1 MMKPERGF
9 VASAGSQIGSR
20 QAGSK
25 VPTGNSR
32 RTGRRAEERPLKS
45 LASGKT
51 VAWERERE
59 REREEERIRVQ
70 ATARDGHSRLNEQK
84 AKAKP
89 RLASIRRANGRFNY
103 SLHRDTKYSTV
114 CEVANRTRQFA
125 RARAVSRRNDNYA
138 GKPFRRRATVTLHV

>member
-1 MMKPERGF
+1 MKPERGF

-51 VAWERERE
+51 VACERERE
-59 REREEERIRVQ
+59 R
-70 ATARDGHSRLNEQK
+70 ARRGANPGTGHGQRRPLAAKRAESQSK
-84 AKAKP
+84 AAF
-89 RLASIRRANGRFNY
+89 G
-103 SLHRDTKYSTV
+103 
-114 CEVANRTRQFA
+114 
-125 RARAVSRRNDNYA
+125 
-138 GKPFRRRATVTLHV
+138 

>member
-1 MMKPERGF
+1 MKPERGF

-59 REREEERIRVQ
+59 RER
-70 ATARDGHSRLNEQK
+70 ARRGANPGTGHGQRRPLAAKRAESQSK
-84 AKAKP
+84 AAF
-89 RLASIRRANGRFNY
+89 G
-103 SLHRDTKYSTV
+103 
-114 CEVANRTRQFA
+114 
-125 RARAVSRRNDNYA
+125 
-138 GKPFRRRATVTLHV
+138 

>member
-1 MMKPERGF
+1 MG
-9 VASAGSQIGSR
+9 A
-20 QAGSK
+20 
-25 VPTGNSR
+25 
-32 RTGRRAEERPLKS
+32 
-45 LASGKT
+45 
-51 VAWERERE
+51 RERE